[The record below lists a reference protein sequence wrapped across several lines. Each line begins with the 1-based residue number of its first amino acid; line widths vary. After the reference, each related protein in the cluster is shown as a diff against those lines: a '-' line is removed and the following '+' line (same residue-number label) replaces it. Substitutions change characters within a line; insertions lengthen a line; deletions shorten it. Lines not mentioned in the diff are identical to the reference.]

1 MSRGKPIKEIDEFP
15 RRIKIFI
22 SVIICLILFGTI
34 GFTILTEATI
44 EESAFRTLQTL
55 AFIFSD
61 ESTVFERF
69 LEIFL
74 AIIGV
79 FLIWW
84 VLWSVADMLLD
95 RNLERYINLKIH
107 NFKMAGKKNHIII
120 VGGGRIGSEIAL
132 NFSRKKKSFVIVENN
147 PEAIKELKSKKYSIV
162 QGNAEEE
169 KTLLEAGIEKASKII
184 LTLPKAESNILI
196 TLTSK
201 ELNSKIDVYSRANEQ
216 KFVSKLKKAGA
227 KKIIVPEI
235 LAGDEIAEMIKD

>member
-1 MSRGKPIKEIDEFP
+1 MSRAKPIKEIDEFP

-22 SVIICLILFGTI
+22 AVIICLFLFGTT
-34 GFTILTEATI
+34 GFTVLTGATI

-61 ESTVFERF
+61 ESTVLERF

-107 NFKMAGKKNHIII
+107 NFKMSRKRNHIII
-120 VGGGRIGSEIAL
+120 VGGGRIGGEIAL
-132 NFSRKKKSFVIVENN
+132 NLSKNKKSFVIIENN
-147 PEAIKELKSKKYSIV
+147 PETVKDITNKRYSVI

-169 KTLLEAGIEKASKII
+169 KVLLEAGIEKAKKII

-201 ELNSKIDVYSRANEQ
+201 ELNNEIEIYSRANEQ
-216 KFVSKLKKAGA
+216 KFVSRLKKAGA
-227 KKIIVPEI
+227 NKIIFPEI